1 MLCCV
6 ISCIR
11 VEEYIASGRDK
22 IIVDPDPNKIY
33 TKRKARECSISLPGS
48 SSHTKEVTEINY
60 PTTGWGRNLE
70 KLPLFTKAEMK
81 KHVENSGKRV
91 GSVEHHSVPTSLKR
105 AKTFLQDEYL
115 KDIEANDDE
124 NYFYFK
130 CKCYHSYKKHE
141 APHTI
146 QVALCIIS
154 AQVMHATCTCAA
166 GKVGYCNHTLALMLK
181 ICKYSLY
188 ESKTTEDLNDEL
200 DENPPLAC
208 TSTLQTWHK
217 RGRGDSIHPQ
227 PVMDLVVTKIKSD
240 DDKQSGKPISCQL
253 YEARKLT
260 KNDLTE
266 EDRFKNEI
274 AAINPKMGIATLASN
289 TPNSM
294 VQTKF
299 GSSPIGS
306 TNSYQMSYTE
316 SNFPVYVNISAVSR
330 CPDPNFDINSYP
342 RFPLKDT
349 TTRVYPDTLSSE
361 ERTFLSSLEVDED
374 TLNKIEAETR
384 EQVSSERWRE
394 ERKFRFTASRF
405 HLISRRQRNHNTF
418 AKEMMHPKEF
428 TSRHTA
434 HGRKYEKTAI
444 HEYQKFMNARKT
456 PVAVLKCGLVISK
469 DMPIFA
475 ATPDGKVIDFGCSQP
490 FGILEVKCPST
501 KSAVT
506 PLDACADPKF
516 FCERVGDQCWLKTDH
531 EYYAQVQGQMAI
543 SGAAWCDFVV
553 YTFKGMSI
561 QRIPFDQQFWDNI
574 SDSLQAYYF
583 QHFITFAVSEFKAQQ
598 NNAPTLTRL

>member
-1 MLCCV
+1 MT
-6 ISCIR
+6 I
-11 VEEYIASGRDK
+11 
-22 IIVDPDPNKIY
+22 
-33 TKRKARECSISLPGS
+33 
-48 SSHTKEVTEINY
+48 
-60 PTTGWGRNLE
+60 
-70 KLPLFTKAEMK
+70 
-81 KHVENSGKRV
+81 
-91 GSVEHHSVPTSLKR
+91 
-105 AKTFLQDEYL
+105 
-115 KDIEANDDE
+115 DE

-227 PVMDLVVTKIKSD
+227 PVMDLAVTKIKSD

-306 TNSYQMSYTE
+306 TNSYQLSYTE
-316 SNFPVYVNISAVSR
+316 SNFPVYVNISACS
-330 CPDPNFDINSYP
+330 F
-342 RFPLKDT
+342 K
-349 TTRVYPDTLSSE
+349 
-361 ERTFLSSLEVDED
+361 
-374 TLNKIEAETR
+374 
-384 EQVSSERWRE
+384 
-394 ERKFRFTASRF
+394 
-405 HLISRRQRNHNTF
+405 
-418 AKEMMHPKEF
+418 
-428 TSRHTA
+428 
-434 HGRKYEKTAI
+434 
-444 HEYQKFMNARKT
+444 
-456 PVAVLKCGLVISK
+456 
-469 DMPIFA
+469 MP
-475 ATPDGKVIDFGCSQP
+475 
-490 FGILEVKCPST
+490 
-501 KSAVT
+501 
-506 PLDACADPKF
+506 
-516 FCERVGDQCWLKTDH
+516 
-531 EYYAQVQGQMAI
+531 
-543 SGAAWCDFVV
+543 
-553 YTFKGMSI
+553 
-561 QRIPFDQQFWDNI
+561 
-574 SDSLQAYYF
+574 
-583 QHFITFAVSEFKAQQ
+583 
-598 NNAPTLTRL
+598 

>member
-1 MLCCV
+1 M
-6 ISCIR
+6 R
-11 VEEYIASGRDK
+11 PE
-22 IIVDPDPNKIY
+22 
-33 TKRKARECSISLPGS
+33 
-48 SSHTKEVTEINY
+48 
-60 PTTGWGRNLE
+60 
-70 KLPLFTKAEMK
+70 
-81 KHVENSGKRV
+81 
-91 GSVEHHSVPTSLKR
+91 
-105 AKTFLQDEYL
+105 
-115 KDIEANDDE
+115 
-124 NYFYFK
+124 
-130 CKCYHSYKKHE
+130 
-141 APHTI
+141 
-146 QVALCIIS
+146 
-154 AQVMHATCTCAA
+154 
-166 GKVGYCNHTLALMLK
+166 
-181 ICKYSLY
+181 
-188 ESKTTEDLNDEL
+188 
-200 DENPPLAC
+200 
-208 TSTLQTWHK
+208 
-217 RGRGDSIHPQ
+217 
-227 PVMDLVVTKIKSD
+227 
-240 DDKQSGKPISCQL
+240 
-253 YEARKLT
+253 
-260 KNDLTE
+260 NDLTE

-274 AAINPKMGIATLASN
+274 AAINPKMGIANLASN

-306 TNSYQMSYTE
+306 TNSYQLSYTE

-349 TTRVYPDTLSSE
+349 TIRVYPDTLSSE
-361 ERTFLSSLEVDED
+361 EGTFLSSLEVDED

-428 TSRHTA
+428 TSTHTA

-456 PVAVLKCGLVISK
+456 PVAVLKCGLVISN

-490 FGILEVKCPST
+490 FGIVEVKCPST

-506 PLDACADPKF
+506 PLDACAGPKF
-516 FCERVGDQCWLKTDH
+516 FCERVGDQCCLKTDH

-543 SGAAWCDFVV
+543 SGAAWCDFCHMLPDLGSLFNFFSLVHLITV
-553 YTFKGMSI
+553 LVFCT
-561 QRIPFDQQFWDNI
+561 PFILYVALYGILWLVKPPPPPPPPFI
-574 SDSLQAYYF
+574 S
-583 QHFITFAVSEFKAQQ
+583 FAIVIF
-598 NNAPTLTRL
+598 